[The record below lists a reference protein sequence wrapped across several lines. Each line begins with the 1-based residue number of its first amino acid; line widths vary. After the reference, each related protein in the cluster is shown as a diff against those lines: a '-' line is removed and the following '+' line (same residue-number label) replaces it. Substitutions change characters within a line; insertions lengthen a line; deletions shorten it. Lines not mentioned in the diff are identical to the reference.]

1 MDLQQGHSDEAVPG
15 EHSGGGGWGGWH
27 TDAKGKATLM
37 TKGTLT
43 QKAVLDVCKV
53 VALAEERPAHTFP
66 INFVLDY
73 RVKPTGV
80 EIKQ

>member
-1 MDLQQGHSDEAVPG
+1 
-15 EHSGGGGWGGWH
+15 
-27 TDAKGKATLM
+27 M

-53 VALAEERPAHTFP
+53 VALAEERLAHTFP
-66 INFVLDY
+66 INIVLDY